1 MSDVPSTG
9 NVPDIE
15 DTIAAAIAD
24 ATGGVTKAD
33 TVQTKA
39 IGDLA
44 VRQLQLTARL
54 KEYEQLSKTISEE
67 LKKIS
72 EYDLPNAMAEAG
84 MKEFTLLDGSKIS
97 IQRVYAASVKVADR
111 PMAFQ
116 WMRERGHES
125 LIKTEVNVPLGKG
138 AHEAAEKIMAELQAQ
153 FPEYTPQLEESV
165 HWQTLRAFVKE
176 QVEAEELAAQQGET
190 VADPLPREMLGVYI
204 IDQAKIT
211 PKKEKK

>member
-1 MSDVPSTG
+1 LS
-9 NVPDIE
+9 DIE
-15 DTIAAAIAD
+15 DTIAAALAD
-24 ATGGVTKAD
+24 AAGGVTKAD
-33 TVQTKA
+33 NVQTKA

-44 VRQLQLTARL
+44 IRQLQLASKIKEHEAAIKTA
-54 KEYEQLSKTISEE
+54 SEE

-84 MKEFTLLDGSKIS
+84 MKEFTLTDGSKIS
-97 IQRVYAASVKVADR
+97 IKRVYAASVKVADR
-111 PMAFQ
+111 PMAFE

-138 AHEAAEKIMAELQAQ
+138 AHEVAEKIMAELREQ
-153 FPEYTPQLEESV
+153 FPDYSPQLEESV

-190 VADPLPREMLGVYI
+190 VTDPLPRELLGVYI
-204 IDQAKIT
+204 IDQATIT
-211 PKKEKK
+211 PKKEK